1 LRFGRLGPGLLVFL
15 VAVSLLTPSAVEA
28 APPRALAT
36 FSGTLNAG
44 EITSPPLDWQLNQDI
59 SGFVFH
65 YRITGGSQLNDVVYV
80 TFTEANLVWPLLM
93 GEGWE
98 YCEDCSLEAGMYHI
112 EVEADG
118 NASGPITFDIGV
130 YRVEQPPVDF
140 VGQMPANS
148 QVWFSD
154 FGVRFPNAGT
164 YELTLGVTSGSYDF
178 FVDGE
183 ETPRATVTQT
193 RELALDIV
201 TPGIHLLEVYTEE
214 PGDVTWSVQIK
225 GPPKLEVRIVNTCP
239 VLNPESGESVC
250 VIGAEATPSDGSN
263 ASISYLW
270 STTASGSFNST
281 TSQWVEWTA
290 PPGVASYTLTVNASA
305 PGYLSDTDSLKVQVV
320 PEFPS
325 AALPFLIAAAMAV
338 VLFTRR
344 SRSRSAA

>member
-1 LRFGRLGPGLLVFL
+1 LLALL

-28 APPRALAT
+28 APPRALAS
-36 FSGTLNAG
+36 FSGALNPG
-44 EITSPPLDWQLNQDI
+44 EITNPPLDWQLNQDI

-65 YRITGGSQLNDVVYV
+65 YRITGGAQLDDVVYV
-80 TFTEANLVWPLLM
+80 TFTEANLVWEFLM

-98 YCEDCSLEAGMYHI
+98 YCEDCSFDAGTYHI
-112 EVEADG
+112 EVEADAS
-118 NASGPITFDIGV
+118 ASGPIAFDIGV

-148 QVWFSD
+148 QVGFSD

-178 FVDGE
+178 FVDE
-183 ETPRATVTQT
+183 EDTPRATVTQT
-193 RELALDIV
+193 RELALDIA
-201 TPGIHLLEVYTEE
+201 TPGIHVLMVYTEE
-214 PGDVTWSVQIK
+214 PEDVTWSVQIK
-225 GPPKLEVRIVNTCP
+225 GPPKLEVNMVDTCP

-250 VIGAEATPSDGSN
+250 IIGAEATSSDGGN

-270 STTASGSFNST
+270 NATPSGSFNST

-305 PGYLSDTDSLKVQVV
+305 SGYLSDTDSLKVQVV

-325 AALPFLIAAAMAV
+325 AVLPFLTAAAMAI

-344 SRSRSAA
+344 QKRTTHSAH